1 MANDSNLKPFDQRT
15 EAEQRAIATKGGI
28 ASGEARRKKADLR
41 KAVNDAM
48 QTEYTDKNGKSV
60 TGKEAFI
67 QSLIA
72 NISNPNSRNWAKAAN
87 IIIELTGANIAP
99 EVKKKIEAETK
110 LLEKQ
115 LKDSGK
121 DSESVTVVI
130 DV

>member
-41 KAVNDAM
+41 KAVNDAL
-48 QTEYTDKNGKSV
+48 QTEYTDKNGKSI

-115 LKDSGK
+115 IKDSGK

>member
-1 MANDSNLKPFDQRT
+1 MANEQNLRPGEYKLT
-15 EAEQRAIATKGGI
+15 LEEQKKGGI

-41 KAVNDAM
+41 KAVNDAL
-48 QTEYTDKNGKSV
+48 QTEYTDKNGKSI

-87 IIIELTGANIAP
+87 IIIELTGSNIAP

-115 LKDSGK
+115 LKDNGR